1 MFDKIIGPSRCF
13 CLTALVVCANSLMIH
28 PDFVKPACSYRLI
41 ISGVDKGSRK
51 VACLYKI
58 KGVPDFLSRKKK
70 LLEYVSLA
78 SIMHIQGWR
87 RKSTVH
93 IVEIDVYKSSK
104 IPRWVKTTNKNLN
117 WNFFFAFK
125 VPIFSTVLFSP
136 LYHGYKLL
144 RVDSA
149 GCMKLLMHNPT
160 CVLLCKM

>member
-1 MFDKIIGPSRCF
+1 MKTYLYKKKNFKSICDLYTPLFITTTVSLRQYRMFDKIIGPSRCF

-87 RKSTVH
+87 RKSTVY

-117 WNFFFAFK
+117 
-125 VPIFSTVLFSP
+125 
-136 LYHGYKLL
+136 
-144 RVDSA
+144 
-149 GCMKLLMHNPT
+149 
-160 CVLLCKM
+160 

>member
-1 MFDKIIGPSRCF
+1 MFDKIIGRSRCF

-93 IVEIDVYKSSK
+93 IIEIDVYKSSK

-117 WNFFFAFK
+117 WNSFLRSKSQYFLRYFFLPFIMA
-125 VPIFSTVLFSP
+125 IN
-136 LYHGYKLL
+136 Y
-144 RVDSA
+144 
-149 GCMKLLMHNPT
+149 
-160 CVLLCKM
+160 

>member
-1 MFDKIIGPSRCF
+1 M
-13 CLTALVVCANSLMIH
+13 
-28 PDFVKPACSYRLI
+28 
-41 ISGVDKGSRK
+41 
-51 VACLYKI
+51 ACLYKI

-117 WNFFFAFK
+117 
-125 VPIFSTVLFSP
+125 
-136 LYHGYKLL
+136 
-144 RVDSA
+144 
-149 GCMKLLMHNPT
+149 
-160 CVLLCKM
+160 